1 MLLQINDDYYLDNAN
16 DLDLEQCID
25 ILIEVS
31 DELLPTIFNKINIKN
46 ALLLV
51 ANSDNEFINSKNFY
65 LIKSF
70 KDNSIV
76 ALLLAYKQTSH
87 KLPLVLRSLLNKES
101 YNILSKIMFTNEQN
115 AFYINTLFVS
125 ESSRG
130 MGFASLLLD
139 LAKIEAAKL
148 DCSSLYLHCYEDNE
162 KALGLYKSYGFKQID
177 TVSYQELNNFKHQKG
192 LILSLS
198 LN

>member
-31 DELLPTIFNKINIKN
+31 DDLLPTLFSKINIKD
-46 ALLLV
+46 ALLFV
-51 ANSDNEFINSKNFY
+51 ANSDNEFINAKNFY

-76 ALLLAYKQTSH
+76 ALLLAYKQISN
-87 KLPLVLRSLLNKES
+87 KLPLVLRSLLNKTNS
-101 YNILSKIMFTNEQN
+101 DILSKVMYSGGQD
-115 AFYINTLFVS
+115 AFYVNTLFVAKNYRS
-125 ESSRG
+125 

-139 LAKIEAAKL
+139 LAKIKAKEL
-148 DCSSLYLHCYEDNE
+148 NCQSIYLHCYADNVI
-162 KALGLYKSYGFKQID
+162 ALNLYKNYGFKQID
-177 TVSYQELNNFKHQKG
+177 SVNYQKLNNFKHQQG
-192 LILSLS
+192 LILSLA

>member
-101 YNILSKIMFTNEQN
+101 CNILSKIMFTNEQN

-139 LAKIEAAKL
+139 LAKIKATEL